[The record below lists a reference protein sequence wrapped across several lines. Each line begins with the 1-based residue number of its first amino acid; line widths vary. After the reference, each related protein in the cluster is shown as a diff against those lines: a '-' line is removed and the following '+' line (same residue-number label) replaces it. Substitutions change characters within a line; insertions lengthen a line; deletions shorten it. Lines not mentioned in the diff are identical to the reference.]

1 MKNKNSFIFL
11 FFLGFSRRP
20 PQIYKNVHFIGVR
33 GSQKRDGESKESKF
47 PLFFSTLSSLFSLLY
62 LTFFLRDI
70 LSNCFLYFHL
80 Q

>member
-20 PQIYKNVHFIGVR
+20 PQIHKNAHFIDVR
-33 GSQKRDGESKESKF
+33 RVPKWEGESKESNF
-47 PLFFSTLSSLFSLLY
+47 PLFFSPLSSSLFFAL

-80 Q
+80 